1 MKEVQIMKQKKSKL
15 AKKTAIF
22 SMRMDPAEKSALENL
37 FKNLGLTLTQAV
49 QTFFARS
56 RLVGGLPYEVREPEF
71 NQETIDAMQEALDIQ
86 AGKIQA
92 KRYHSVEEM
101 FADA

>member
-1 MKEVQIMKQKKSKL
+1 MRRQKPKL

-22 SMRMDPAEKSALENL
+22 SMRMSPGEKSELENL
-37 FKNLGLTLTQAV
+37 FNTLGLTLTQAV

-56 RLVGGLPYEVREPEF
+56 LLVGGLPYEVREPKF
-71 NQETIDAMQEALDIQ
+71 NQETLDAMQEALDIR

-92 KRYHSVEEM
+92 KRYDSVEEM
-101 FADA
+101 FADDDDDA